1 MTFPQIPDTKK
12 VHIIEN
18 QEVVKEDL
26 IVVQSY
32 ISNPLL
38 ISGYKFDF
46 RIYVLVT
53 SINPL
58 RIYLY
63 RDGMVR

>member
-1 MTFPQIPDTKK
+1 
-12 VHIIEN
+12 VHIKEN

-38 ISGYKFDF
+38 IHGYKFDF